1 LSSGADLAN
10 FEAVRFVRDL
20 ARKENSP
27 ALAQLAQRMA
37 AAIRSGSNSGDPFAK
52 VKGLIKGMIEKLL
65 GDAQADASEHA
76 FCTKE
81 MAETE
86 AKKAEKEATVEK
98 LTTAIDAANA
108 RSAKLK
114 EQIAELQKSL
124 AALARSQAEA
134 DKIRAEEKA
143 AFDTNSA
150 EMKKGVKGVQ
160 LALKVLNDYY
170 AKGDKAHASAD
181 GAGSGIIGLL
191 EVVESDFTKGLAEM
205 EATESSAAA
214 AYEQLSKENSI
225 EKATKDQDVKYKVKE
240 SKEQDKTS
248 SETAADRSTVQE
260 ELDAVNQYYASLK
273 GRCVAKA
280 ESYSERKARREAEI
294 LSRLTNGQ
302 TPSCVESQ
310 CRRT

>member
-1 LSSGADLAN
+1 
-10 FEAVRFVRDL
+10 
-20 ARKENSP
+20 
-27 ALAQLAQRMA
+27 
-37 AAIRSGSNSGDPFAK
+37 
-52 VKGLIKGMIEKLL
+52 
-65 GDAQADASEHA
+65 
-76 FCTKE
+76 

-86 AKKAEKEATVEK
+86 AKKSEKEATIDK
-98 LTTAIDAANA
+98 LSTKIDSMTAK
-108 RSAKLK
+108 SGKLK
-114 EQIAELQKSL
+114 EEIAELQKSL

-143 AFDTNSA
+143 AFDTHSA

-170 AKGDKAHASAD
+170 ANGDKAHASAD

-248 SETAADRSTVQE
+248 SETTADRSTVQE

-280 ESYSERKARREAEI
+280 ESYSERKARREAELAGLKEALSI
-294 LSRLTNGQ
+294 LDGEAVLLQQ
-302 TPSCVESQ
+302 TSKKAL
-310 CRRT
+310 R